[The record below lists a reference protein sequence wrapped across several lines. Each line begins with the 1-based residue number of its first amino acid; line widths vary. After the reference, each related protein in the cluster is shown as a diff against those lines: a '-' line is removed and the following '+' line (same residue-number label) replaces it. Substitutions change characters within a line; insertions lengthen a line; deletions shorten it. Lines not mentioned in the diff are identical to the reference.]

1 MTYIELSGENA
12 MEVIHL
18 LWGISAM
25 AAVGQMTGKEGK
37 TNEPMQGMQKEGD
50 MPAGGKKPVQA
61 GKGLGQTSE
70 EEKKA
75 VAAVEKLIDDLREN
89 AKWIDD
95 MPIPPEVQ
103 KNILK
108 AARVLEIG
116 LQRREYHKLGD
127 AFKDLDILRVMEAF
141 I

>member
-25 AAVGQMTGKEGK
+25 AASGQMTGKEGK
-37 TNEPMQGMQKEGD
+37 TNEPMQGMCEEGD
-50 MPAGGKKPVQA
+50 MPAGSKKPVQA
-61 GKGLGQTSE
+61 GTGLGQTSE

-103 KNILK
+103 KNIRK

>member
-1 MTYIELSGENA
+1 MRS
-12 MEVIHL
+12 
-18 LWGISAM
+18 LWRTA
-25 AAVGQMTGKEGK
+25 
-37 TNEPMQGMQKEGD
+37 
-50 MPAGGKKPVQA
+50 
-61 GKGLGQTSE
+61 TSPHINLICQ
-70 EEKKA
+70 KKA

-103 KNILK
+103 KNIRK

>member
-1 MTYIELSGENA
+1 MTCIELSGENA
-12 MEVIHL
+12 MEVIHM

-25 AAVGQMTGKEGK
+25 AAAGQMTGNEGK
-37 TNEPMQGMQKEGD
+37 TNEPMHGMQKESN
-50 MPAGGKKPVQA
+50 MPAGSKKPVQA
-61 GKGLGQTSE
+61 GAGLGQASE

-103 KNILK
+103 KNILE

-141 I
+141 T